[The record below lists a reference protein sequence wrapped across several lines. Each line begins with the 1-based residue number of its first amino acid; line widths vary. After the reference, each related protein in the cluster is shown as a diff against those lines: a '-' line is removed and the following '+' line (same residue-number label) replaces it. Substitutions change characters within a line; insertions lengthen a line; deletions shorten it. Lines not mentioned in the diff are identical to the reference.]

1 MTTPAV
7 PAAIG
12 LVVGVW
18 AGVGFGWPL
27 VVAQWMA
34 LAAWVAAVARGG
46 SRPRR
51 VAGVLVVGFCA
62 AGVLLGASRRHAAE
76 TTPLARWFA
85 EQPGAEAGRVGPLRL
100 EGRLR
105 ADAATTDYGA
115 VLDLASTWVGDDRWG
130 HPVSGGVRL
139 SVGGMPS
146 APTSA
151 RGERERSCASS
162 RRFAH
167 PPSYRNPRQA
177 DQRQQRAWRGT
188 VLLGSVK
195 SALLVEVVRQ
205 GSTLATLAAWVRR
218 GVALVAYASVVG
230 QDASVGRA
238 TAAAVVVLGAGL
250 LDHRSPSINVVV
262 VVALGVLAVSPL
274 SLFDAGFILTFGA
287 TLGIVL
293 GVEPLSRALRR
304 FPGRWWE
311 PVPGWMSA
319 ATMLLSATLCA
330 EAALMPVGALLFG
343 RISVAGLVLN
353 FLAIPLMTVTQV
365 ASMAAVA
372 LAGVSEPLA
381 ALVGWVAH
389 LGATALAES
398 TRLLD
403 VLPWLAFRVPPPHR
417 VVMAIYYV
425 ALLSLVW
432 PGRRARTLVA
442 ARLVLAVAGL
452 WIGSA
457 PWRPALVGP
466 PPPGRLRVTFLD
478 VGQADA
484 TLIQGPVRT
493 SVLVDAGGTRSPRSD
508 IGSRV
513 VAPALWAL
521 GVRRLGVAVVS
532 HGDPD
537 HAGGLGAVLR
547 DFRPRE
553 VWDGVPVP
561 GHAGL
566 EALRRQVDRLG
577 LHWRQVARGDRFRF
591 GPVSM
596 RVTYPPTP
604 DWERF
609 RVRNDD
615 SVVLDVRYGG
625 VGVLLPGD
633 IGREVEASAVAS
645 VWPAPF
651 RIVKVPHHGS
661 AGSSTAAFIEA
672 LSPCLAIVSAGR
684 ANSFGHPAP
693 EVVGRY
699 REVGAL
705 VL

>member
-1 MTTPAV
+1 MLLGDRTGLTALDDDTISRLQDGGTYHV
-7 PAAIG
+7 IAISGGNIAILAG
-12 LVVGVW
+12 LLLWIGRTVG
-18 AGVGFGWPL
+18 G
-27 VVAQWMA
+27 
-34 LAAWVAAVARGG
+34 
-46 SRPRR
+46 RPRQ
-51 VAGVLVVGFCA
+51 VS
-62 AGVLLGASRRHAAE
+62 ASAI
-76 TTPLARWFA
+76 
-85 EQPGAEAGRVGPLRL
+85 
-100 EGRLR
+100 
-105 ADAATTDYGA
+105 
-115 VLDLASTWVGDDRWG
+115 
-130 HPVSGGVRL
+130 
-139 SVGGMPS
+139 
-146 APTSA
+146 
-151 RGERERSCASS
+151 
-162 RRFAH
+162 
-167 PPSYRNPRQA
+167 
-177 DQRQQRAWRGT
+177 
-188 VLLGSVK
+188 
-195 SALLVEVVRQ
+195 
-205 GSTLATLAAWVRR
+205 
-218 GVALVAYASVVG
+218 VALVAYASVVG

-250 LDHRSPSINVVV
+250 LDHRSPSINVVA

-304 FPGRWWE
+304 FPGRWWD

-319 ATMLLSATLCA
+319 AIMLLSATLCA

-365 ASMAAVA
+365 AGMAAVA

-389 LGATALAES
+389 LGATALVES

-484 TLIQGPVRT
+484 TLIQGPDRT

-705 VL
+705 VLETAREGAITVETDGISIQVRTEAGRRWSYRADAISCVPLGSVSPLATRVPALRRSRRAGTAPPASVAAQRDGSGR